1 MLHNVHLFRFFQK
14 PQWGYNNH
22 WTIVITT
29 IIFHSSQA
37 RGLPELIHPSRVWS
51 AVITLHQDTAAVP
64 HSCYVA
70 ADGSWGEQCCPYTKQ
85 HSPWSQLVGR
95 CKECVVQAVQ
105 KIGFLSF
112 NIDTV
117 TTTLCLEH
125 LLALLHLKKLVCT
138 WNWDAQFLSAI
149 VWRFWESLITK
160 LPVSNLS
167 HYQDQIEEL

>member
-117 TTTLCLEH
+117 TTTLCLEKAPASAFT
-125 LLALLHLKKLVCT
+125 LKEVGLHLKLGCPVLV
-138 WNWDAQFLSAI
+138 
-149 VWRFWESLITK
+149 RFWESLITK